1 MEQLVEEYGEYLF
14 HLSYLYMKDKQLAE
28 EITQDVFLTF
38 AIKGDAFRHDASL
51 KTYLTRIL
59 INRCHDELRKQKR
72 RNVLQFLT
80 PFWTNEKSAEQEVM
94 RQQQFLSLKQE
105 VMKLPIHYREVIILF
120 YYEEF
125 EVSEIADLLNLSQNT
140 VRTRLRRGKELL
152 KSKLLAQPE
161 VFFHE

>member
-1 MEQLVEEYGEYLF
+1 M
-14 HLSYLYMKDKQLAE
+14 
-28 EITQDVFLTF
+28 
-38 AIKGDAFRHDASL
+38 
-51 KTYLTRIL
+51 
-59 INRCHDELRKQKR
+59 RKIKR
-72 RNVLQFLT
+72 RNVLQFLI
-80 PFWTNEKSAEQEVM
+80 PFWTNEQSAEQEVM

-152 KSKLLAQPE
+152 KSKLSAQPE

>member
-14 HLSYLYMKDKQLAE
+14 HLSYLYVKDQQLAE

-38 AIKGDAFRHDASL
+38 VTKGDAFRKDATL

-59 INRCHDELRKQKR
+59 INRCHDELRKIKR

-80 PFWTNEKSAEQEVM
+80 PFWSNEKSAEQEVIQ
-94 RQQQFLSLKQE
+94 QQQFLSLKEE
-105 VMKLPIHYREVIILF
+105 VMSLPIHYREAIILF

-125 EVSEIADLLNLSQNT
+125 KASEIADLLNISQNT

-152 KSKLLAQPE
+152 KSKLSAQPE
-161 VFFHE
+161 VFIHE